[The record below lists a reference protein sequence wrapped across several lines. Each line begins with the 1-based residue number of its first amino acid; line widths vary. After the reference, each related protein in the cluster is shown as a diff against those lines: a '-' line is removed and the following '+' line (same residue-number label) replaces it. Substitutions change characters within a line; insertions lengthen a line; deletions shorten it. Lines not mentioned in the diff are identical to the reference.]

1 MIPGTKGENS
11 TMNESLGIV
20 GIGCRFPGGA
30 DSPEA
35 FWAMLCAG
43 TDAIREVPSD
53 RWNIATHYDPAPNR
67 AGKSI
72 SKWGGFIDDIDRFD
86 SAFFGISAREADA
99 IDPQQRLLL
108 EATWEAFEDGGQTLE
123 QIRGSRTGVFVGI
136 STTDYADLQSE
147 SDGRSV
153 PDIYSATGSCFS
165 IAANRI
171 SYWFDLRGP
180 SIAMDTACSSA
191 LTACHVAC
199 QSIWR
204 GCCSMAVVA
213 GVNALLHQGN
223 FVAFSRMSMLS
234 PDGRCKAF
242 DAGANGF
249 VRAEGVGS
257 IVLKPLSAA
266 LAAGDK
272 IYAVIRSTA
281 ANQDG
286 HTNGITVP
294 SQHAQEALIRQACHA
309 AAISP
314 SDIAYVEAHGTGTP
328 VGDPIETAALG
339 SALREGRKHP
349 CLIGSVKT
357 NIGHLEAAS
366 GIASLIKVA
375 LILKHKTIPP
385 SLHFK
390 TPNPNIDFDK
400 LNLRVVQKLETFPE
414 HSGPL
419 LAGINSFGFGGANAH
434 AILEAPPARPSHTTS
449 LSENGAQR
457 PFVLPISAQS
467 REALDVVVGKYRA
480 LLSNHETDARAVC
493 AAAATRRS
501 HLAHRLC
508 VVGSSRGELLER
520 LDSYAAGAATPA
532 ISAGESL
539 TVAGPVFVFSGQ
551 GPQWWGMGR
560 ELLRE
565 EKIFRE
571 KIEECNELFRE
582 FADWGLIEELLRDES
597 TSRMQQTAIA
607 QPAVFS
613 LQIAL
618 ASLWQS
624 WGVKPAAVV
633 GHSVGEAAAAHVAGA
648 LTLREAARL
657 IFQRGR
663 CMNAVPGTGRMLAAS
678 LDAKQ
683 AEEVAANYPGQ
694 VDIAAY
700 NSPHSV
706 TFSGDAQPLD
716 QIAHAL
722 ESRGVFNRFLQVKY
736 AFHSHHMDA
745 VKDDL
750 LRALGKVEISPARVN
765 MISTVTGTAVDSAA
779 LDVNYWWGNIRK
791 PVRFSAAISELSGH
805 GHALF
810 LELSAHPALTVAI
823 SETLAHHSAAGKALF
838 SLRRKEPELAAMLTN
853 LSALHVAGSPVDWRR
868 LFHGHG
874 AEISLPAYP
883 WQRETHWSETAMMRA
898 ARLDGSAHPFLSA
911 KLPSAEPVWN
921 ARLDLSAQAWLKDH
935 HVRDHIVFPGSGY
948 VETALGMGSELFDSL
963 PLAVEDI
970 EFQKALILR
979 EGKGPVQMQS
989 AFSFK
994 DATVKFSSRGYDE
1007 NSQWNLNASAKL
1019 GPCADP
1025 RPPALNLD
1033 RLKRHLQ
1040 STLAKDDIYPV
1051 FADQGL
1057 LYGRAFRAIESV
1069 WKQDGEALGRID
1081 LPEPLAD
1088 GAGKFQIHPALLDA
1102 CFQVLQFAVSGSPGK
1117 RTFLPARIDR
1127 LAFFARPGR
1136 SVYCHAKLVQS
1147 SFHAITWDLQ
1157 ISDEAGY
1164 VLLDAQG
1171 FRAQAVRGMS
1181 ASQSDGPDRWLYE
1194 TKWVVKPLDEASSHT
1209 EPSAPGTWL
1218 IFADRSGVAEELA
1231 SLLRSRGGD
1240 PLLFFAGKYSQG
1252 SGETGPEID
1261 AALQSDVRNAL
1272 ASANQRELAGVIHLW
1287 SLDAPGA
1294 TELNSRSLSQAEA
1307 IGCHSVLHLVQ
1318 SLALGGSAPR
1328 LWIVTRGA
1336 QNTGAQNIAPEAGIS
1351 VAQAPMLGIGR
1362 TIMTEFPQ
1370 WSCRLADL
1378 DREDAE
1384 AAAQHLLREI
1394 VSGDGETEIAWRG
1407 NSRLANRLTR
1417 TSLESHPP
1425 HVSSHRKSGYFLRIP
1440 ASDVIDD
1447 LALHE
1452 KPRRKPGPNEVEIE
1466 ICAAALNFRDVM
1478 KSLGIYP
1485 MDSDVD
1491 LLFGDECSGRIVAV
1505 GSRVRDLRIGDEVI
1519 ATGSGC
1525 FASHL
1530 TLPVPYVVRKPSR
1543 LSFEEAATVPVAFM
1557 TSWYALHHLGKI
1569 QRGEKILI
1577 HAATGGVGLA
1587 AIQLAKLAGAEI
1599 FATAGNDEKRRYLR
1613 KLGVRHI
1620 MDSRSTAFAA
1630 EIRTLTKGA
1639 GVDLVLNSLA
1649 GDAIAKGLSAL
1660 APGGRFLEIGKRDIY
1675 GNTAIGLRPFR
1686 NNLSMFV
1693 IDMGQVV
1700 AAQPH
1705 LVQSLLQTILKLFRA
1720 NKLQPLPHQST
1731 PVSQAV
1737 EGFRLMAQAKHIGK
1751 IVLTMHDAAA
1761 APKPAPPK
1769 KQIEFS
1775 AKASYLITGG
1785 LGGFGLAVAKWLV
1798 ERGAKSL
1805 ILTGRSGAG
1814 TPEAKRAIAELKRLG
1829 AGVLVVKAD
1838 VTDERQVARLFERI
1852 RLKLEPLRG
1861 IFHAAMVLDD
1871 GLLLQLTPQRFARV
1885 MSPKVSGAW
1894 NLHSASKEIALDH
1907 FVMFS
1912 SVSALIGSGGQANY
1926 AAANCFLDALAHYR
1940 CSLGLPALTVN
1951 WGALSEVGIL
1961 ARNAEVAERL
1971 AALGVHG
1978 ISPAHATEMLG
1989 RLLQRDIAQIGF
2001 MRIDWQNIFGASA
2014 NVSPSPK
2021 FSEVFVPPD
2030 CEPAANGGDLRVLVS
2045 STPSAQRLVLV
2056 AAHVGET
2063 AAAVLRTSAA
2073 KLDASRP
2080 LMEMGLDSLMAFELL
2095 NRLEAQFGIALP
2107 TSKVSA
2113 NSTILGLAAIVLEGL
2128 GGGSQKSESAKVGTP
2143 GNSRAHNLASGPAG
2157 RAEQALTLRSGGAG
2171 APLFLF
2177 HPAGGATSIYDAL
2190 AAQLPQGFPVYAI
2203 QSRMFAGLGDEWSS
2217 IADLARNYAAVVA
2230 RRQPQGALRL
2240 AGFSAGG
2247 VFALATA
2254 AELERLGRTIS
2265 LLGMIET
2272 PVAVL
2277 DPACPRELVL
2287 KNLIAEVYNHLTGDF
2302 AASPRGEAAGLSASM
2317 IDLAKRIVAS
2327 SDQSAHLA
2335 LVMNWLS
2342 DHGVNLNTGVALNSG
2357 AGSSAEKFVEIF
2369 IRHANLIDT
2378 RTLEPLNAPVWL
2390 WRAEASWLTN
2400 LPLPQGVRNGITRG
2414 RFTEEFVDGRH
2425 FELMHP
2431 PYVKTLAARLASVL
2445 AISEAEAKTARAD
2458 DLPAVELAA
2467 AQ

>member
-1 MIPGTKGENS
+1 
-11 TMNESLGIV
+11 MNESLAIV

-43 TDAIREVPSD
+43 TDAIREIPSD

-72 SKWGGFIDDIDRFD
+72 SKWGGFIDGIDRFD

-123 QIRGSRTGVFVGI
+123 EIRGSRTGVFVGI
-136 STTDYADLQSE
+136 STTDYANLQSE

-171 SYWFDLRGP
+171 SYCFDLRGP
-180 SIAMDTACSSA
+180 SVAMDTACSSA

-199 QSIWR
+199 QSLWC
-204 GCCSMAVVA
+204 GGCSMAVVA

-234 PDGRCKAF
+234 PDGHCKAF
-242 DAGANGF
+242 DASANGF
-249 VRAEGVGS
+249 VRAEGVGA
-257 IVLKPLSAA
+257 IVVKPLSAA
-266 LAAGDK
+266 LAAGDR
-272 IYAVIRSTA
+272 IYALIRSTA

-400 LNLRVVQKLETFPE
+400 LNLRVVQELETFPE
-414 HSGPL
+414 NSGPL

-434 AILEAPPARPSHTTS
+434 AILEAPPGRPNHLTS
-449 LSENGAQR
+449 LPENGTHR

-467 REALDVVVGKYRA
+467 RKALDVAVGKYRA
-480 LLSNHETDARAVC
+480 LLSNHQTDARAVC

-520 LDSYAAGAATPA
+520 LESYAAGAATPA
-532 ISAGESL
+532 IVAGEPI
-539 TVAGPVFVFSGQ
+539 TTAGPVFVFSGQ
-551 GPQWWGMGR
+551 GTQWWGMGR

-571 KIEECNELFRE
+571 KIEECDELFRE
-582 FADWGLIEELLRDES
+582 FAEWSLVDELHRDES

-648 LTLREAARL
+648 LTMREAARL
-657 IFQRGR
+657 IFQRSR
-663 CMNAVPGTGRMLAAS
+663 CMNAASGTGRMLAAS
-678 LDAKQ
+678 LGATE
-683 AEEVAANYPGQ
+683 AEEIAANYPGQ

-706 TFSGDAQPLD
+706 TFSGDAQPIEH
-716 QIAHAL
+716 IARDL

-745 VKDDL
+745 AKDDL
-750 LRALGKVEISPARVN
+750 LRALGKVEISPARVQ
-765 MISTVTGTAVDSAA
+765 MISTVTGTAIDSAA
-779 LDVNYWWGNIRK
+779 LDLNYWWSNIRK
-791 PVRFSAAISELSGH
+791 PVRFSAAISELSAH
-805 GHALF
+805 GNALF
-810 LELSAHPALTVAI
+810 LELSAHPALTVSI

-838 SLRRKEPELAAMLTN
+838 SLRRKERELAAMFTN
-853 LSALHVAGSPVDWRR
+853 LSALHVAGSPVEWRS
-868 LFHGHG
+868 LFGGNG

-883 WQRETHWSETAMMRA
+883 WQRETHWSESGMMRA
-898 ARLDGSAHPFLSA
+898 ARLEGPAHPFLSA
-911 KLPSAEPVWN
+911 KLPSAEPIWN

-963 PLAVEDI
+963 PLAVEDV

-979 EGKGPVQMQS
+979 EGTDPVQMQS
-989 AFSFK
+989 AFSPR
-994 DATVKFSSRGYDE
+994 DAAVKFSSRGCDE
-1007 NSQWNLNASAKL
+1007 NSQWTLNASAKL
-1019 GPCADP
+1019 GLCTAP
-1025 RPPALNLD
+1025 RPPALHLD
-1033 RLKRHLQ
+1033 RLKRDLQ
-1040 STLAKDDIYPV
+1040 STLAKDDIYQV
-1051 FADQGL
+1051 FRGSGL
-1057 LYGRAFRAIESV
+1057 LYGRAFRAIETV
-1069 WKQDGEALGRID
+1069 WKQPGEALGRID

-1102 CFQVLQFAVSGSPGK
+1102 CFQVLQFAISGSPGK

-1127 LAFFARPGR
+1127 LALFARPGP

-1147 SFHAITWDLQ
+1147 SFDAITWDFQ
-1157 ISDEAGY
+1157 ISDAAGC

-1181 ASQSDGPDRWLYE
+1181 GSQSDGPDRWLYE
-1194 TKWVVKPLDEASSHT
+1194 TEWVEKPLGEPSSHT
-1209 EPSAPGTWL
+1209 EPPAPGTWL
-1218 IFADRSGVAEELA
+1218 IFADRSGVAGRLA
-1231 SLLRSRGGD
+1231 SSLKAYGGD
-1240 PLLFFAGKYSQG
+1240 PLLFFANKYSQD
-1252 SGETGPEID
+1252 SGETGPYID
-1261 AALQSDVRNAL
+1261 AALQSDVGNAL
-1272 ASANQRELAGVIHLW
+1272 ASANQRELAGVIHRW

-1294 TELNSRSLSQAEA
+1294 TELNSRALSQAEA
-1307 IGCHSVLHLVQ
+1307 IGCHSVLQLVQ
-1318 SLALGGSAPR
+1318 SLALGACPPR

-1336 QNTGAQNIAPEAGIS
+1336 QNTCVRNTGAQHIAPEAGIS

-1384 AAAQHLLREI
+1384 VAAQHLLREI
-1394 VSGDGETEIAWRG
+1394 VSGDEETEIAWRG
-1407 NSRLANRLTR
+1407 GSRLAMRLTR
-1417 TSLESHPP
+1417 TSLESYPP
-1425 HVSSHRKSGYFLRIP
+1425 HASAHRKSGYFLRIP

-1485 MDSDVD
+1485 MDSDID
-1491 LLFGDECSGRIVAV
+1491 LHLGDECSGRIVAV
-1505 GSRVRDLRIGDEVI
+1505 GSRVRDLKIGDEVI
-1519 ATGSGC
+1519 ANGSGC

-1530 TLPVPYVVRKPSR
+1530 TVPVPYVVRKPLR
-1543 LSFEEAATVPVAFM
+1543 LSFEEAATIPVTFM

-1569 QRGEKILI
+1569 QHGEKILI

-1599 FATAGNDEKRRYLR
+1599 FATAGNDEKRSYLR

-1700 AAQPH
+1700 ASRPD

-1720 NKLQPLPHQST
+1720 KQLQPLPYQSM

-1769 KQIEFS
+1769 KQIEFP

-1814 TPEAKRAIAELKRLG
+1814 TIEAQRAVAELKRLG
-1829 AGVLVVKAD
+1829 ARVSVVKVDA
-1838 VTDERQVARLFERI
+1838 TDERQVARLFERI
-1852 RLKLEPLRG
+1852 RLKLKPLRG

-1871 GLLLQLTPQRFARV
+1871 GLLPQLTPQRFARV

-1940 CSLGLPALTVN
+1940 RSLGLPALTVN
-1951 WGALSEVGIL
+1951 WGALADVGIL
-1961 ARNAEVAERL
+1961 ARNPEVAELL
-1971 AALGVHG
+1971 AARGIHG
-1978 ISPAHATEMLG
+1978 ISPAQATEMLG
-1989 RLLQRDIAQIGF
+1989 RLLQRDIPQIGF
-2001 MRIDWQNIFGASA
+2001 MRIDWQNIFGAST
-2014 NVSPSPK
+2014 NGSPSPK

-2030 CEPAANGGDLRVLVS
+2030 REPAANGGNLRALVS
-2045 STPSAQRLVLV
+2045 STPPAQRLALV

-2063 AAAVLRTSAA
+2063 VAAVLRSSAA

-2080 LMEMGLDSLMAFELL
+2080 LMEMGLDSLMAFELV
-2095 NRLEAQFGIALP
+2095 NRLEAQFGVALL

-2113 NSTILGLAAIVLEGL
+2113 SSTILGVAAIVLEGL
-2128 GGGSQKSESAKVGTP
+2128 GRGSQKSESAKAETP
-2143 GNSRAHNLASGPAG
+2143 GNGRAHNQAPVPAV
-2157 RAEQALTLRSGGAG
+2157 RAEQSLTLRSSGTGT
-2171 APLFLF
+2171 PLFLF
-2177 HPAGGATSIYDAL
+2177 HPAGGATGIYEEL

-2203 QSRMFAGLGDEWSS
+2203 QSRMLAGLGDEWSS
-2217 IADLARNYAAVVA
+2217 IADLARNYAAIVA

-2254 AELERLGRTIS
+2254 AELERLGRTVS

-2287 KNLIAEVYNHLTGDF
+2287 RNLIAEAYAHLTGDS
-2302 AASPRGEAAGLSASM
+2302 ALSPRSEAAVLSSSM
-2317 IDLAKRIVAS
+2317 MDLTKKIVAS
-2327 SDQSAHLA
+2327 SDESARVA
-2335 LVMNWLS
+2335 LVMNWFS
-2342 DHGVNLNTGVALNSG
+2342 DHGVNLNTGVALNSR
-2357 AGSSAEKFVEIF
+2357 AGSSAERFFEVF
-2369 IRHANLIDT
+2369 IRHTVLIDT
-2378 RTLEPLNAPVWL
+2378 RTLEPLSAPVWL

-2400 LPLPQGVRNGITRG
+2400 SPLPQGVRSRITRG
-2414 RFTEEFVDGRH
+2414 RFTEELVDGRH
-2425 FELMHP
+2425 FALMHP
-2431 PYVKTLAARLASVL
+2431 PYVITLAARLASVL
-2445 AISEAEAKTARAD
+2445 AISETEAEREEDRAGD
-2458 DLPAVELAA
+2458 PRAVELSV